1 MRYLLD
7 SNTLS
12 DLYEISSPAHSK
24 ILSRVA
30 SLSEEDS
37 LSVSILALYELE
49 YGLANAR
56 AEKKPVLRQR
66 IKNVQA
72 RFSIFELSLD
82 AAQIFGRLKKALV
95 DSRGLKDK
103 ARKSHNVDIIIAAT
117 AVAESCVL
125 VSADSLF
132 RDLQALEPSL
142 QIENWCD

>member
-1 MRYLLD
+1 M
-7 SNTLS
+7 
-12 DLYEISSPAHSK
+12 
-24 ILSRVA
+24 
-30 SLSEEDS
+30 
-37 LSVSILALYELE
+37 
-49 YGLANAR
+49 
-56 AEKKPVLRQR
+56 
-66 IKNVQA
+66 QA

-142 QIENWCD
+142 QIENWCG